1 MSQEIERKF
10 LVRDGFKAEAFK
22 SVRIIQGYLSS
33 VPERIVRVRVKD
45 GRGYVT
51 VKGLSDPSGVS
62 RAEWEWEI
70 PAGDAL
76 AMLAIAEPGV
86 IDKTRHLVAC
96 ADGRHVWEVDEFHGD
111 NEGLVV
117 AEIELGSEDEAFDRP
132 DWLGDEVTGR
142 PEYYNSSLAVR
153 PYKDWRA

>member
-1 MSQEIERKF
+1 MAQEIERKF
-10 LVRDGFKAEAFK
+10 LVKGDYKAETIK
-22 SVRIIQGYLSS
+22 SVRISQGYLSS
-33 VPERIVRVRVKD
+33 APERVVRVRIRD
-45 GRGYVT
+45 GRGFVT
-51 VKGLSDPSGVS
+51 VKGLPDPSGVS

-70 PAGDAL
+70 PAADAHG
-76 AMLAIAEPGV
+76 MLAIAEPGV

-117 AEIELGSEDEAFDRP
+117 AEIELDAADEAFDRP
-132 DWLGDEVTGR
+132 DWLGEEVTGR

-153 PYKDWRA
+153 PYKDWDV